1 MKARDT
7 LTARRGHL
15 LGIIV
20 GDYIETASPVGSEH
34 IARGHSLG
42 VSPAT
47 IRNDMVALEEE
58 GYITHPHTSAGRI
71 PSDKGY
77 RYFVRTLMEEQELA
91 PEEAA
96 YVRQR
101 LWQQGSEAEE
111 WSRLAAELLAR
122 LTQAVALTTIPRAS
136 LARIKH
142 LELVLLQEFLVLL
155 VLVLQEARV
164 KQQLLRWEESVT
176 QDDLSSLARRLSAQ
190 LEGQT
195 ARQIASLPLADRAM
209 EEQVTRSAQRLMEG
223 EDRQRAEQLHLEGLR
238 HLLVQPEFASP
249 ERLLPLMEMIE
260 ERRVLGQWLPRL
272 AQEPGVNV
280 VIGSENPA
288 AELQDLAMVVA
299 SYGVPGS
306 LTGTVGLL
314 GPTRMHY
321 ARSISTVRYLSMI
334 MTQLVAERYS

>member
-15 LGIIV
+15 LRIIV

-47 IRNDMVALEEE
+47 IRNDMALLEEE

-77 RYFVRTLMEEQELA
+77 RYFVRTLMEEQELP

-101 LWQQGSEAEE
+101 LWQQESEAEE

-122 LTQAVALTTIPRAS
+122 LSQAVALTTVPRAS

-164 KQQLLRWEESVT
+164 KQQLVRWEESVT
-176 QDDLSSLARRLSAQ
+176 QEDLSSLARRLSRL

-195 ARQIASLPLADRAM
+195 ARQIASLPQADTVM
-209 EEQVTRSAQRLMEG
+209 EEQVTRITQRLMEG
-223 EDRQRAEQLHLEGLR
+223 EDLQGAEQLHLEGLR

-249 ERLLPLMEMIE
+249 ERLLPLMELIE

-288 AELQDLAMVVA
+288 AELQDLTMVVA
-299 SYGVPGS
+299 SYGVPDG

-314 GPTRMHY
+314 GPTRMRY
-321 ARSISTVRYLSMI
+321 ARSISTVRYLSMM